1 MVYFQSDLSSVYTNN
16 KPDVIFSYT
25 DGYIH
30 FFLYSLILRV
40 IQQHVSLLLLVRP
53 TPFTNLDTLINRL
66 MMRRII

>member
-30 FFLYSLILRV
+30 FFYIFIDFESNSAACVLAIASAPHSVYKPGHSY
-40 IQQHVSLLLLVRP
+40 
-53 TPFTNLDTLINRL
+53 
-66 MMRRII
+66 